1 VKALLD
7 IMARL
12 RDPESGCPWD
22 RAQTFETI
30 APYTIEEAYEVAEA
44 IAAGDHDELRAELG
58 DLLFQV
64 VFYARLAEEQGL
76 FDFDAVVAGIRD
88 KMIRRHP
95 HVFADVQIGS
105 VEEQH
110 QAWEE
115 LKRAERRE
123 QSLQGLLDNVP
134 QALPAL
140 MRAQKLQKRAA
151 KAGFDWTERQ
161 GVIEGL
167 PLPAHAPHLHPCRC
181 KLQEELRELENAGQ
195 DPEALMEECGDLL
208 FSCVNLIRHTGVDA
222 EEALRR
228 ANRKFERR
236 FRFIEASLQTQGRDF
251 YEAGLQTLDRL
262 WDEAKAHERAGISGG
277 TKGEIKASD
286 GSK

>member
-1 VKALLD
+1 MKALLD

-30 APYTIEEAYEVAEA
+30 APYTIEEAYEVAET
-44 IAAGDHDELRAELG
+44 IAAGDHEELRAELG

-76 FDFDAVVAGIRD
+76 FDFDGVVAGIKE

-95 HVFADVQIGS
+95 HVFGDALIGS
-105 VEEQH
+105 AEEQH
-110 QAWEE
+110 RAWEE
-115 LKRAERRE
+115 LKRSERRE
-123 QSLQGLLDNVP
+123 QALHGLLDNVP

-140 MRAQKLQKRAA
+140 LRAQKLQKRAA

-161 GVIEGL
+161 GVID
-167 PLPAHAPHLHPCRC
+167 

-208 FSCVNLIRHTGVDA
+208 FSCVNLIRHSGVDA

-236 FRFIEASLQTQGRDF
+236 FHFIEASLQAQGRDIH
-251 YEAGLQTLDRL
+251 EAGLQTLDRL
-262 WDEAKAHERAGISGG
+262 WDEAKARERAGIPGG
-277 TKGEIKASD
+277 TIGEVTS
-286 GSK
+286 S